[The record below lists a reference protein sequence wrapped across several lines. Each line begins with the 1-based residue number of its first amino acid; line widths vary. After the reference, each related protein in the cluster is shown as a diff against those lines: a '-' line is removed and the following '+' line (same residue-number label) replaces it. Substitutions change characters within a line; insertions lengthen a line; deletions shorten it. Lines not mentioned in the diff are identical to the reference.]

1 MADHVIALI
10 HEENGAYGISFPDF
24 PGCVSGGASLDEALR
39 RGAETLAFHVAGMI
53 EDGDAMPVLRA
64 LQELRRDAEFRAD
77 AKNAVVAVVPVEFP
91 GKAVR
96 VNISIDER
104 LLGAIDRE
112 AEARGESRSA
122 FLATAAKERIKGVG
136 RVSDRNTVT

>member
-1 MADHVIALI
+1 MAEHVIAVI
-10 HEENGAYGISFPDF
+10 HEEDGAYGISFPDF
-24 PGCVSGGASLDEALR
+24 PGCVSGGASLDEAIR

-53 EDGDAMPVLRA
+53 EDGDALPVLRT
-64 LQELRRDAEFRAD
+64 LQELHDDRHFRSD
-77 AKNAVVAVVPVEFP
+77 AKNAVAVAVPVELP

-112 AEARGESRSA
+112 AQARGENRSA
-122 FLATAAKERIKGVG
+122 FLAKAAKERIKGAA
-136 RVSDRNTVT
+136 